1 MLLTDNLFW
10 YPWEGYGNNCNTYLI
25 QGGKNILIDPGH
37 LRNELGE
44 KCLERLQKKLEQD
57 GISFKDIH
65 LIICTHGHPD
75 HYEAAPAIREQSG
88 VRIAV
93 HKDEE
98 YLLEAMA
105 RIYRERGGDDAIDFT
120 PDILIQEGDLEVGGT
135 VLKVLHTPGHS
146 PGSICLYHQ
155 REKALVSGDTVFRS
169 SIGRTDLPG
178 GDMEAM
184 KESINKLALIKEEIQ
199 WLLPGHMNMIE
210 GPDNVN
216 LNFTTIKNYFF

>member
-1 MLLTDNLFW
+1 MFGAFT
-10 YPWEGYGNNCNTYLI
+10 
-25 QGGKNILIDPGH
+25 
-37 LRNELGE
+37 
-44 KCLERLQKKLEQD
+44 KKLEQD